1 MVEQEDVILEVE
13 HLAVDRDGDMLIRDL
28 SFSVATGEVFVILGP
43 NGAGKTTLL
52 RALLNL
58 IPHRGRVNWRTRAI
72 SYLPPQELLQR
83 RELPPI
89 TLADFFGLKT
99 RDADAIRRRFIDV
112 GLDASLC
119 QRPFGTLSTGQ
130 FQRMLLAWALVNEP
144 DVLLLDEPTAGIDVG
159 GEETI
164 YSLLERFRHRK
175 PLTILLVTHD
185 LHVVWELATTVLC
198 LNGLQLCMG
207 APRSVLTPE
216 QLQTLYGTGVKLYE
230 HRHG

>member
-1 MVEQEDVILEVE
+1 MAEQEGVILEVE
-13 HLAVDRDGDMLIRDL
+13 NLAVDRDGDMLIHNL

-52 RALLNL
+52 RALLDL
-58 IPHRGRVNWRTRAI
+58 IPHRGRVNWGTRAI

-164 YSLLERFRHRK
+164 YSLLERFRQRK

-185 LHVVWELATTVLC
+185 LHVVWEFATTVLC
-198 LNGLQLCMG
+198 LNRLQLCIG

-216 QLQTLYGTGVKLYE
+216 QLQKLYGTGVKLYE